1 MCPPTWSVISR
12 ARASRPPSP
21 RLRRR
26 AEAILMVRSRRRRRL
41 EPWPRALAILR
52 NAAFCAAPQDEV
64 LCLSRR
70 AVLTLAG
77 APLLANVRRAA
88 AQTWPDRPVRLV
100 VGFPAGGS
108 VDIFARIVAHSLQEQ
123 LGQPFVIENRPG
135 ASGNLATEA
144 VARAVA
150 DGYTLLAVGVN
161 NATNVA
167 LYDNLKFDFLRDIV
181 PIASTVR
188 GVGVLVVNPAVPAGS
203 VAEFIAQAKA
213 NPGKINMGSSGTG
226 TPQHLYGELFMQ
238 MTGVSMVHVPYRGTP
253 QSLTGLIAGEVQ
265 AIFDT
270 LSTSTEHI
278 KSGRLRALG
287 VTSARRTD
295 ALPDTPA
302 LSEAVTGYE
311 ATSWQ
316 GLGAPK
322 GTPAEIVERLARTVN
337 VAITNATVKTRT
349 GAIGYSVFP
358 SSQAEFRQHIADETA
373 KWSKVIRK
381 AGIRLN

>member
-1 MCPPTWSVISR
+1 V
-12 ARASRPPSP
+12 A
-21 RLRRR
+21 
-26 AEAILMVRSRRRRRL
+26 
-41 EPWPRALAILR
+41 
-52 NAAFCAAPQDEV
+52 
-64 LCLSRR
+64 LSRR

-77 APLLANVRRAA
+77 APLLAHRAA
-88 AQTWPDRPVRLV
+88 AQTYPDRPVRLV

-108 VDIFARIVAHSLQEQ
+108 VDIFARLIAQSLSEQ
-123 LGQPFVIENRPG
+123 FGQPFVIENRPG

-144 VARAVA
+144 VARSTP

-161 NATNVA
+161 NATNA
-167 LYDNLKFDFLRDIV
+167 TLYDNLKFDFLRDIV

-188 GVGVLVVNPAVPAGS
+188 GVGVLVVDPAVPAGS
-203 VAEFIAQAKA
+203 VAGFIAHAKA
-213 NPGKINMGSSGTG
+213 HPGKINMGSSGTG

-238 MTGVSMVHVPYRGTP
+238 MTGVGMVHVPYRGTP

-270 LSTSTEHI
+270 LSTSIEHI

-302 LSEAVTGYE
+302 LSETVPGYE

-316 GLGAPK
+316 GLGTPK
-322 GTPAEIVERLARTVN
+322 GTPAEIVERLGRAVN
-337 VAITNATVKTRT
+337 AALADATVKARIEAT
-349 GAIGYSVFP
+349 GYSVFP
-358 SSQAEFRQHIADETA
+358 SSQAAFRQHIADETA
-373 KWSKVIRK
+373 KWGKVIRT
-381 AGIRLN
+381 AAIRLN